1 MDRPPRILQPEIA
14 YTFSDI
20 FKLKPELEFL
30 LGEFGYSLNR
40 TSLDLPRYPGELDR
54 LDQTFDRIE
63 EMLAFVDLTNET
75 ARREILISPVVTDV
89 VHYTHAQLRIEYP
102 LKVSPQLQ
110 GNLDYLLR
118 GTAELLVIEAKQE
131 DVTNGFAQLAAEL
144 IALDQWG
151 RSPDPS
157 QQRFITGAVSTGV
170 LWQFGLLD
178 RQEKL
183 FKQGTNSYRVPEDL
197 ETLLRI
203 LVGALNNGKSNS

>member
-1 MDRPPRILQPEIA
+1 MDKAPSILKPDTP

-20 FKLKPELEFL
+20 FKLKPELELL
-30 LGEFGYSLNR
+30 LGEFGYGLNR
-40 TSLDLPRYPGELDR
+40 TSLDLPLYFGNLDR
-54 LDQTFDRIE
+54 LNDTFHRIE

-75 ARREILISPVVTDV
+75 ARREILISPVVMDV
-89 VHYTHAQLRIEYP
+89 VHYTRAQLRIEYP

-118 GTAELLVIEAKQE
+118 GPAELLVIEAKQE
-131 DVTNGFAQLAAEL
+131 DITNGFAQLATEL

-151 RSPDPS
+151 RSPDRN
-157 QQRFITGAVSTGV
+157 QQRFLTGAVSTGV

-197 ETLLRI
+197 EPLLRI
-203 LVGALNNGKSNS
+203 LVGALKNGKSD